1 MGDEH
6 PTILDRLLRAGI
18 SAERAENYLASGA
31 VVLDGERV
39 SDPNTPA
46 GMPARVVL
54 MPT

>member
-1 MGDEH
+1 MDDEH

-18 SAERAENYLASGA
+18 SAERADNYLAAGA

-39 SDPNTPA
+39 SDPSTPA
-46 GMPARVVL
+46 GMPSRIVL